1 MKAVVFRNQE
11 KGCEY
16 RADFELPDENSDWK
30 EVKLYTAAM
39 NKRDDFIL
47 KGLYPG
53 IKNDV
58 VLGSDGAGY
67 CDDQKVLINP
77 GMNWGTNEAFQSE
90 DFYILGMPGHGT
102 FSEKIRVPA
111 SNIRSIPPHLSMEE
125 AAALPLAGV
134 TAYRAVFTK
143 GDLREDQK
151 VLITGGGGGVALNCI
166 QFALAAEAEVFATTG
181 SKEKKDKLSAM
192 GVRHVVNYKEEKW
205 DKTLKSEAGLFD
217 LIIDSAGG
225 DGLAKLIGLLKP
237 GGKLVIYGGTKGKSN
252 DISPQVIFWRQL
264 QIMGTSMGSISDFQN
279 MLHFVKAHQVKPVID
294 SVFDLKDFHKA
305 FDRIRSGDHFGK
317 IVLRIRD

>member
-1 MKAVVFRNQE
+1 MKAVVFKNQD

-16 RADFELPDENSDWK
+16 IEDFELPEGNTDWK
-30 EVKLYTAAM
+30 EVNLYTAAL

-53 IKNDV
+53 IKNDI

-77 GMNWGTNEAFQSE
+77 GLNWGTNEAFQSE

-102 FSEKIRVPA
+102 FSEKIRVPS

-125 AAALPLAGV
+125 AAALPLAGL

-143 GDLREDQK
+143 GDLQAGQQ

-166 QFALAAEAEVFATTG
+166 QFSLAAEAEVFCTTG
-181 SKEKKDKLSAM
+181 STEKAEKLEAM
-192 GVRHVVNYKEEKW
+192 GVRQVVNYKKENWGKM
-205 DKTLKSEAGLFD
+205 LKSEAGLFD
-217 LIIDSAGG
+217 LIVDGAGG
-225 DGLAKLIGLLKP
+225 EGLARLIGLLKP
-237 GGKLVIYGGTKGKSN
+237 GGKLVIYGGTTGKSN
-252 DISPQVIFWRQL
+252 NISPQLIFWRQL
-264 QIMGTSMGSISDFQN
+264 HIMGTSMGSIGDFQN
-279 MLHFVKAHQVKPVID
+279 MLHFVKAHQIKPIVD

-305 FDRIRSGDHFGK
+305 FERIRSGDHFGK
-317 IVLRIRD
+317 IVLRVRG